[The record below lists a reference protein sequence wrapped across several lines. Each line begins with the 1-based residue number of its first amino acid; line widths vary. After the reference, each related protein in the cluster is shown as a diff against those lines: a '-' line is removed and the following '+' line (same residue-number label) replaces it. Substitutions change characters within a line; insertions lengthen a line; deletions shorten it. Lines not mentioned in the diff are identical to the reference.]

1 MSIPKELKEAY
12 EQGYRQFSWINKLN
26 ETPISLR
33 TYFEKSQNMFH
44 GERFYWQTPEKEFT
58 LVGFGKEK
66 ELTQKQ
72 AGLQQVDSFLLKEQ
86 DKIYQN
92 QIITGTGALLF
103 GGFSFDDSVQ
113 DQNDWGKMEQGLFYL
128 PTFLLTQ
135 KQQERYLTINFSAE
149 TESELQQ
156 EWGQL
161 NQQFL
166 DIINVENK
174 EQPKPVSIEAEEV
187 SVEQWMSLV
196 DETVAKLK
204 EAGPLEKVVLA
215 RRMKVSSN
223 QAFQSEI
230 ILKNLEEEQT
240 NTYFFVLEA
249 DQYIFIG
256 ATPERL
262 LQAST
267 TTFSTASVAG
277 SVSRGTTEVE
287 DKTLG
292 NHLLNDMKN
301 RQEHKIVVDRIV
313 KELEQMTEDMVHVQQ
328 PQLLKNRDIQ
338 HLFLPIEG
346 KRRSNFRF
354 LSGIQQLHPTPALGG
369 EPKELA
375 LQWLREHE
383 KLDRGLYGAPIG
395 WIAIKEDIGEF
406 AVGIRSAIL
415 SEKCGY
421 LYAGC
426 GIVKDSEAA
435 LERVETK
442 IKFQPMLRGIGGDI
456 RDESKRND

>member
-1 MSIPKELKEAY
+1 MSIPKELEEAY
-12 EQGYRQFSWINKLN
+12 EQGYRKFSWVQKLN
-26 ETPISLR
+26 ENSFSLR
-33 TYFEKSQNMFH
+33 TYFEKGQKAFH

-58 LVGFGKEK
+58 LAGFGKVI
-66 ELTQKQ
+66 ELTHEQ
-72 AGLQQVDSFLLKEQ
+72 ASFKQVDSFILKEQ

-92 QIITGTGALLF
+92 LSITGTGAVLF
-103 GGFSFDDSVQ
+103 GGFSFDDTILK
-113 DQNDWGKMEQGLFYL
+113 QNDWGKMEQGLFYL
-128 PTFLLTQ
+128 PTFLITQ
-135 KQQERYLTINFSAE
+135 KKNEQFLTINFSIE
-149 TESELQQ
+149 TKRELQQKWVSLHKQFVDIINTESEQQ
-156 EWGQL
+156 T
-161 NQQFL
+161 
-166 DIINVENK
+166 K
-174 EQPKPVSIEAEEV
+174 CEQVEAEEV
-187 SVEQWMSLV
+187 AVTQWMTLV

-223 QAFQSEI
+223 QPFQSEV
-230 ILKNLEEEQT
+230 ILKNLEEQQT

-249 DQYIFIG
+249 RQHVFIG

-277 SVSRGTTEVE
+277 SVSRGTTEAE
-287 DKTLG
+287 DIELG
-292 NHLLNDMKN
+292 NHLLNDLKN
-301 RQEHKIVVDRIV
+301 RQEHKIVVDRVV

-346 KRRSNFRF
+346 KRRADFRF
-354 LSGIQQLHPTPALGG
+354 LTGIQQLHPTPALGG

-375 LQWLREHE
+375 LEWLRVHE

-395 WIAIKEDIGEF
+395 WIALKEDIGEF
-406 AVGIRSAIL
+406 AVGIRSAIF
-415 SEKCGY
+415 SENQGY

-435 LERVETK
+435 SERVETK

-456 RDESKRND
+456 HDESKRND